1 MDKEKKR
8 EIDRLYRLKNKEK
21 IKIKKKEYYEK
32 IKNTEEYKEKKKK
45 YNFIYNQTEKR
56 KLYNKLLKRKN
67 YKKNKEKQLEYWKKN
82 PEKYLLFLEWKKNYN
97 KNYKKKHKE
106 KILLQRKDRLKKDK
120 DFNMRNVLR
129 SRIYTVLKRK
139 NTTKL
144 ESTLTLLGVD
154 NIDTVLN
161 HLKSKFEPWMNW
173 DNHGKWHIDHIKP
186 CASFD
191 LRCPVQ
197 QLACFHYT
205 NLQPL
210 KAIDNLKKGAKII
223 HG

>member
-21 IKIKKKEYYEK
+21 IKIKKKEYYQK
-32 IKNTEEYKEKKKK
+32 IKNKETFKEKRKAYSKL
-45 YNFIYNQTEKR
+45 YNQTPKR
-56 KLYNKLLKRKN
+56 KEWNKLYKKKN
-67 YKKNKEKQLEYWKKN
+67 YERDNERQKKYWKKN
-82 PEKYLLFLEWKKNYN
+82 PEKYLNFLEWKKNYN

-120 DFNMRNVLR
+120 NFNMRNILR

-161 HLKSKFEPWMNW
+161 HLESKFESWMNW
-173 DNHGKWHIDHIKP
+173 NNHGEWHIDHIKP

-223 HG
+223 YG

>member
-21 IKIKKKEYYEK
+21 IKIKKKEYYQK
-32 IKNTEEYKEKKKK
+32 IKNTKEYKDKRKK
-45 YNFIYNQTEKR
+45 YNLIYNQTEKR

-82 PEKYLLFLEWKKNYN
+82 PEKYLKFLEWKKNYN

-106 KILLQRKDRLKKDK
+106 KILSQRKDRLKKDK
-120 DFNMRNVLR
+120 NFNMRNILR

-144 ESTLTLLGVD
+144 ESTLNLLGVD
-154 NIDTVLN
+154 DINIVLN
-161 HLKSKFEPWMNW
+161 YLESKFESWMNW
-173 DNHGKWHIDHIKP
+173 NNHGEWHIDHIKP

-223 HG
+223 DG